1 MGTHPAFQIPTMRAD
16 TISTSPPKP
25 SGPPARGIPV
35 TGVAGAVFVAI
46 KHFVVARFRPG
57 TLQALSRR
65 LDPAAR
71 EALLGARTDAWY
83 PSALL
88 LPVLQASFEELA
100 EGDLA
105 RYHGLVYDAT
115 LHAMRHAF
123 REAMELGGTTQ
134 IVTKLPSLWQ
144 RLQRGDTR
152 VSASV
157 TDGVAEIRI
166 KRRAAALDPLYL
178 QTVLAIL
185 RALFYAATGVERSIS
200 VKRRTKNTIELRVGG
215 LG

>member
-1 MGTHPAFQIPTMRAD
+1 MRAD
-16 TISTSPPKP
+16 TISTPPPKP
-25 SGPPARGIPV
+25 SGPPARGAPV
-35 TGVAGAVFVAI
+35 TVVAGAVFVAV

-57 TLQALSRR
+57 TLQALTKR
-65 LDPAAR
+65 LEPPAR
-71 EALLGARTDAWY
+71 EALLEARADAWY
-83 PSALL
+83 PSAFL

-123 REAMELGGTTQ
+123 REAMELQLLVAHRFDEGATQ
-134 IVTKLPSLWQ
+134 IVTKLPSFWQ
-144 RLQRGDTR
+144 RLQRGETR

-157 TDGVAEIRI
+157 KDGVAEIRI
-166 KRRAAALDPLYL
+166 RRHSGALDPLYL
-178 QTVLAIL
+178 QTVLAML

-200 VKRRTKNTIELRVGG
+200 VKRRTKASIELRVGG